1 MRKPGR
7 PKDLTQAL
15 PDRACPRGP
24 GGVCFSQRKER
35 GEREWNRKN
44 GAYWGGGG
52 WPGCCSMALGAVLA
66 GLSRAMGGPVLL
78 ELLSGI
84 FMGLSVGTLLAGLL
98 TVLHAFR

>member
-1 MRKPGR
+1 MEQEERSVLGR
-7 PKDLTQAL
+7 RLAGL
-15 PDRACPRGP
+15 LL
-24 GGVCFSQRKER
+24 
-35 GEREWNRKN
+35 
-44 GAYWGGGG
+44 
-52 WPGCCSMALGAVLA
+52 MALGAVLA